1 MPFVVTM
8 PKLSPT
14 MTEGTVAKWH
24 KAIGD
29 FVKSEDL
36 LLEVATDKATVEYNA
51 LDEGWLRKI
60 YIPEGQAAIVNQ
72 PIALF
77 TEKKDENIEGYK
89 PTWVNPSAPAAEEAP
104 KAEVAAAKPAAT
116 ATAPQPTRGAA
127 LQQPAFVPEQPLEK
141 YTFEQ
146 PTEAIGKRLAASP
159 LARKLAKE
167 RGLDITTVKG
177 SGPGGRVVSNDL
189 ERAQPSGTVTFGS
202 REAPTETPGSYEE
215 ETLSPMRKVIGQR
228 LQEAKSFIPHFYV
241 QQILDAQP
249 LLAIREQLHNTGI
262 KLTYNDFIVRA
273 CALMLRQYPNV
284 NSGFNSVNQTLIRFK
299 TIDIAIAVSVK
310 AGLITPIVRHADFK
324 NLGEIS
330 VEVRELAKRAKDGK
344 LEPHEYKG
352 GSFTISNLGM
362 YGVADFQAIINPPQ
376 AAILAVSGIQDVPV
390 VKNGMVVPGKTM
402 SITLSA
408 DHRVIDGVAA
418 AEFLRSLKTLLEN
431 PAALLV

>member
-14 MTEGTVAKWH
+14 MSEGTIAKWH

-29 FVKSEDL
+29 FVESEDL

-51 LDEGWLRKI
+51 LDSGYLRKI
-60 YIPEGQAAIVNQ
+60 YIPDGQSAIVNQ

-89 PTWVNPSAPAAEEAP
+89 PTWVAPTEPVAEEAP
-104 KAEVAAAKPAAT
+104 KQEISQASVA
-116 ATAPQPTRGAA
+116 APQPARGAA
-127 LQQPAFVPEQPLEK
+127 MQQPAFIPEQPLQK
-141 YTFEQ
+141 YEFES
-146 PTEAIGKRLAASP
+146 PTEAIGKRQATSP

-177 SGPGGRVVSNDL
+177 SGPGGRIVSNDL
-189 ERAQPSGTVTFGS
+189 ERAQPAGTVTFGT
-202 REAPTETPGSYEE
+202 REAPTVVPGTYEE
-215 ETLSPMRKVIGQR
+215 ESLSPMRKVIGQR
-228 LQEAKSFIPHFYV
+228 LQDAKSYIPHFYV
-241 QQILDAQP
+241 QQIVDAQP
-249 LLAIREQLHNTGI
+249 LVAVREQLHNAGI

-273 CALMLRQYPNV
+273 CALMLRQYPNI

-310 AGLITPIVRHADFK
+310 GGLITPIVRHADFK

-330 VEVRELAKRAKDGK
+330 VEVRDLAKRAKDGK

-390 VKNGMVVPGKTM
+390 IKNGTVVPGKTM

-408 DHRVIDGVAA
+408 DHRVIDGVAG
-418 AEFLRSLKTLLEN
+418 AEFMRSLKTLLES